1 MHTTYSYQQ
10 SLEEPRKFLWLR
22 GSVWLFALG
31 VIAGYLW
38 NAPVFTPPGSQP
50 LIEQG
55 FSFQRILRVFSV
67 MLILPL
73 VWNRLFRLLLLKQS
87 HMMIL
92 FVFVFAPLLSL
103 LNYPDI
109 SFLIATIGPFVVG
122 GVSLMCLCALSDDE
136 FKTWV
141 TGVGFASLV
150 FLLLGLKDNGIETTT
165 FYGSDRASFGFIH
178 PTQSAAVV
186 LMSGGVMFYFVS
198 QRLQRH
204 LTLRKLLLTGIAA
217 FTACMLLLA
226 MSKNTMLIVILTIIC
241 ASYATVFKSMFPRF
255 LLSIVLISS
264 PILIFAYAI
273 YGDKQDIIWLTLNFL
288 SSDRFEAY
296 RTLLSNMNNETFF
309 TIFLGPSAF
318 SQSDI
323 SGNLRGFAS
332 SESVYFS
339 LYVNFGIVTLL
350 SFFTFLLILA
360 KRLSKIR
367 SPLAFGGLCGITIFI
382 AIDAQ
387 GVTPSNL
394 AIFSL
399 LAYCVR
405 NTMQVSNERQLHRQT
420 ATLKND

>member
-1 MHTTYSYQQ
+1 MHTTFSYQQ
-10 SLEEPRKFLWLR
+10 SLEQPRKSLWLS

-31 VIAGYLW
+31 AIAGYLW

-55 FSFQRILRVFSV
+55 FSFQRILRVFAV

-73 VWNRLFRLLLLKQS
+73 VWSRVLRLLLRKQTY
-87 HMMIL
+87 MLIF
-92 FVFVFAPLLSL
+92 FVFVFSPLLSL
-103 LNYPDI
+103 LNFPDI
-109 SFLIATIGPFVVG
+109 SFLIATIGPFAVG
-122 GVSLMCLCALSDDE
+122 GVSLMCLSALSDDE
-136 FKTWV
+136 FKAWV
-141 TGVGFASLV
+141 NGVGFTSLV
-150 FLLLGLKDNGIETTT
+150 FLLLGLKDNGIETTN

-198 QRLQRH
+198 QRLQRYI
-204 LTLRKLLLTGIAA
+204 TLRKLLLTSIVA
-217 FTACMLLLA
+217 FTSCLLLLA
-226 MSKNTMLIVILTIIC
+226 MSKNTMLVVFMTIVC
-241 ASYATVFKSMFPRF
+241 ASYATVFNSLSPRF

-264 PILIFAYAI
+264 PILIFIYAI
-273 YGDKQDIIWLTLNFL
+273 YGDNQEIIWLTLNFL

-296 RTLLSNMNNETFF
+296 RTLINNMNNETFLTMLF
-309 TIFLGPSAF
+309 GPSAF

-339 LYVNFGIVTLL
+339 LYVNFGLVGLV
-350 SFFTFLLILA
+350 SFFIFLLTLA

-367 SPLAFGGLCGITIFI
+367 SPLAFGGLCGITIFL

-405 NTMQVSNERQLHRQT
+405 KTVQISNERQLHRLAST
-420 ATLKND
+420 FKI